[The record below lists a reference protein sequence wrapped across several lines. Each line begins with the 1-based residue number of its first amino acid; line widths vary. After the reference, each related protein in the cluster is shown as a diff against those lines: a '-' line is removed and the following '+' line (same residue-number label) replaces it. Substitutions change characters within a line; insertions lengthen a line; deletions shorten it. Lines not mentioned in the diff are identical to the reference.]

1 MWQANVMASS
11 DYHHGDLRNT
21 LIRAGL
27 EILDRDGLDGLSLR
41 KVAARAGVSHA
52 APAHH
57 FGNRE
62 GLFVAIAAHGFDRFR
77 DYMLEDRY
85 AGGSTP
91 RDQLIGIS
99 RGYLRFARE
108 QPSLFRL
115 NFSFEY
121 KTHPDGELQAAS
133 FRAYQVLVDVCALF
147 EPDAAGPGVNELKVW
162 SVVHGYATLSM
173 FRRGQP
179 VDGPPMPIDLLLPD
193 LKPRERA

>member
-1 MWQANVMASS
+1 MTLS

-27 EILDRDGLDGLSLR
+27 EILERDGLEGLSLR

-57 FGNRE
+57 FANRD

-85 AGGSTP
+85 LLGATP

-99 RGYLRFARE
+99 RGYLRFSRE
-108 QPSLFRL
+108 QPALFRL

-121 KTHPDGELQAAS
+121 KNHPDGELQAAS
-133 FRAYQVLVDVCALF
+133 ERAYNVLVDVCSLF
-147 EPDAAGPGVNELKVW
+147 EPDTAGPGVNELRVW
-162 SVVHGYATLSM
+162 AVVHGYATLSM

-179 VDGPPMPIDLLLPD
+179 IEGPPLPIDLLLPD
-193 LKPRERA
+193 LRPLKRG